1 MKEILVRA
9 ENCLGCKSCE
19 LACAVAHSE
28 SKTLFGAVLE
38 TPKPQLRVFVEGD
51 GVFNFPLQCRQCAD
65 RPCVHACMAGAMYLD
80 EETGLVQLD
89 SGRCVGCW
97 MCVMVCPFGVI
108 AQGEDHRAVKCD
120 RCRDSGYRPACVE
133 ACPTKA
139 LQFVPVSQFTRSGR
153 KSYLAQIAKEVV

>member
-28 SKTLFGAVLE
+28 SQDLYRAIWE
-38 TPKPQLRVFVEGD
+38 SPRPQKRVFVEGD
-51 GVFNFPLQCRQCAD
+51 GVYNFPLQCRQCTD

-80 EETGLVQLD
+80 EATGLVQMD
-89 SGRCVGCW
+89 RTRCVGCW

-108 AQGEDHRAVKCD
+108 AQGADHRAAKCD
-120 RCRDSGYRPACVE
+120 RCRDRNYQPACVE

-139 LQFVPVSQFTRSGR
+139 LQFVPVSQFMRSER
-153 KSYLAQIAKEVV
+153 KSYLTQIAKGVV